1 MKSTEVYLSL
11 GSNVGNR
18 ESILKAA
25 IGRLEKILTGVQ
37 TSAIYETQPLY
48 VNDQPLFLNM
58 VISGYMTLSVSALF
72 KRTQKI
78 EADMGRDRRH
88 ELKNGPRRLDIDI
101 LLLGKMVIQGDRLT
115 IPHPGI
121 EERFF
126 VLVPLVELNPDLES
140 PVTGVLYSKILKEL
154 KNQGVYTY
162 SAGGYNP

>member
-88 ELKNGPRRLDIDI
+88 ELKNGPR
-101 LLLGKMVIQGDRLT
+101 
-115 IPHPGI
+115 
-121 EERFF
+121 
-126 VLVPLVELNPDLES
+126 
-140 PVTGVLYSKILKEL
+140 
-154 KNQGVYTY
+154 
-162 SAGGYNP
+162 